1 MLSKAKEQENM
12 KAIRGNK
19 KGKEG
24 YITAKVVKIN
34 PSEPQTY
41 EVAKAKAKEDY
52 VNAEQIRLLKE
63 RATKQ
68 LGTFKGVNVG
78 YIGYGS
84 EVELAGLTKE
94 ETSDFIRILTTKK
107 EEKGYILLENKAIL
121 YQIFDQR
128 VKNSAIIKENLD
140 FLTQNGTQIKSRLV
154 EIEFLN
160 YLSKTYKVVRKI

>member
-1 MLSKAKEQENM
+1 MNAK
-12 KAIRGNK
+12 
-19 KGKEG
+19 
-24 YITAKVVKIN
+24 
-34 PSEPQTY
+34 
-41 EVAKAKAKEDY
+41 
-52 VNAEQIRLLKE
+52 QIRLLEEK
-63 RATKQ
+63 ATKQ

-94 ETSDFIRILTTKK
+94 EASDFIRILTTKK